1 MHALRLDLLGDG
13 EGRRGGGVNLCD
25 ARMQRTSHLK
35 NSDACKELVI

>member
-25 ARMQRTSHLK
+25 A
-35 NSDACKELVI
+35 CKELVI